1 VTEETDVG
9 RAARVTEEID
19 IARAARV
26 TEETDIARAA
36 RVFEEALSVA
46 APDPD
51 VDLVQSGLIDSL
63 GLVTL
68 LFEVEREFGVRV
80 PLESLDVEDFRTI
93 ANLVRT
99 VAGLRQEASG

>member
-1 VTEETDVG
+1 VS
-9 RAARVTEEID
+9 
-19 IARAARV
+19 
-26 TEETDIARAA
+26 EETDIGRAQ
-36 RVFEEALSVA
+36 RVFEDALSVA

-68 LFEVEREFGVRV
+68 LFELEREFGVKI

-93 ANLVRT
+93 GSLLRT
-99 VAGLRQEASG
+99 IAGLRQEASG

>member
-1 VTEETDVG
+1 MS
-9 RAARVTEEID
+9 
-19 IARAARV
+19 
-26 TEETDIARAA
+26 EETDIGRAQ
-36 RVFEEALSVA
+36 RVFEDALSVA

-68 LFEVEREFGVRV
+68 LFELEREFGVKI

-93 ANLVRT
+93 GSLLRT
-99 VAGLRQEASG
+99 IAGLRQEASG